1 MLYVAHIS
9 AKRVFLRKLG
19 GNAIIRPMSL
29 PPFNLRNFK
38 EIIMDTK
45 YNPSQFEK
53 QIYKKWE
60 DNGYFKAKVNRNKK
74 PFTIVM
80 PPPNVTGYLHLG
92 HALNNTIQDII
103 IRYKRMRGYE
113 ALWIPGTDH
122 ASISTE
128 SKVVEKIAN
137 EGKTKQD
144 LGRDGFLEEAWDW
157 TEKYGGRIKEQLRTI
172 GVSCDWDHDS
182 FTMDENLTN
191 AVRRVF
197 KKMYDDGLIYR
208 GDRIVNWDPMAE
220 TAISDAEVYHEDQKG
235 SLWYIK
241 YFFEDSDEY
250 ITIATTRPETMFGDL
265 AVAVNPEDER
275 FKDKIGKNLILPLVG
290 RKIPLIEDAYV
301 DMEYGTGLVKIT
313 PSHDPN
319 DFEVGARHDLGQCVV
334 LDSKARIVE
343 GYGKYSGMDR
353 YEARK
358 EILKDLEEEGY
369 LIKTEEIEHAVGYS
383 ERSKVVIEPII
394 SKQWFVKME
403 DLAKLCIEALDD
415 GKVKLIPESLSKTYM
430 NWLNNIRDWTISRQ
444 LWWGHR
450 LPVFYTDDGEVIVSE
465 DDPDE
470 NGMLNGVHVTQDE
483 DTLDTWFSSA
493 LWPFAT
499 LGWPDTNEELDYF
512 FPTDILVTGYDIIF
526 FWVIRMIFSS
536 MYNTGE
542 VPFHHVLFTGLIRD
556 PQGRKMSKSLGNGV
570 DPIEV
575 VDKYGA
581 DALRFT
587 LITGNSPGNDMR
599 YDEKRILAS
608 RNFANKLWN
617 ASRFVLMNIEDSDDL
632 TFDGENLEL
641 EDKWIL
647 KRLNDAIAEV
657 STNLEKY
664 EIGLAAS
671 RIEDFIWNEYCDWYI
686 EFAKIRLY
694 GDDEEKKAN
703 VKKVLLYVLK
713 NMLILLH
720 PFMPFITE
728 EIYSALPNKDDMLIV
743 EEWPEYRE
751 EFDFEVVEAN
761 VNSVIDA
768 ITAIRNQRA
777 TLNVPAKS
785 KQKVQILVEKEE
797 NIKILEDLKDE
808 FVNLASASQ
817 VEVIKNDG
825 DDTSEE
831 DGVIKLVFNEFLVYL
846 SLDELVDYEKERAR
860 LKEEIKKLESEIK
873 RAEGKLSNQGF
884 VSKAP
889 EAVVNKEKEKL
900 VNYKDLLEKTKLSLD
915 EIKDK

>member
-1 MLYVAHIS
+1 
-9 AKRVFLRKLG
+9 
-19 GNAIIRPMSL
+19 
-29 PPFNLRNFK
+29 
-38 EIIMDTK
+38 MDTK
-45 YNPSQFEK
+45 YNPNQFEK
-53 QIYKKWE
+53 EIYEKWE
-60 DNGYFKAKVNRNKK
+60 KGGYFKAKVNPDKK
-74 PFTIVM
+74 PYTIVM

-103 IRYKRMRGYE
+103 IRYKRMAGFE

-128 SKVVEKIAN
+128 SKVVDKIYS
-137 EGKTKQD
+137 EGKTKAD
-144 LGRDGFLEEAWDW
+144 LGREGFLEEAWDW
-157 TEKYGGRIKEQLRTI
+157 TNKYGGRIKEQLRTI

-182 FTMDENLTN
+182 FTMDENLTK
-191 AVRRVF
+191 AVKRVF

-208 GDRIVNWDPMAE
+208 GNRIVNWDPKAE
-220 TAISDAEVYHEDQKG
+220 TAISDAEVYHEDQVG
-235 SLWYIK
+235 HLWYIK

-250 ITIATTRPETMFGDL
+250 VTIATTRPETMLGDL
-265 AVAVNPEDER
+265 AVAVNPEDPR

-290 RKIPLIEDAYV
+290 RKIPLIEDSYV

-334 LDSKARIVE
+334 IDTKARIVD

-358 EILKDLEEEGY
+358 EMIKDLEEAGQLEK
-369 LIKTEEIEHAVGYS
+369 IEEIEHAVGYS
-383 ERSKVVIEPII
+383 ERTKVVIEPLI
-394 SKQWFVKME
+394 SKQWFVKMDE
-403 DLAKLCIEALDD
+403 FAKMCIDAYDKGE
-415 GKVKLIPESLSKTYM
+415 VKLIPDSLSKTYM

-450 LPVFYTDDGEVIVSE
+450 LPVFYTDDGEIIVSE
-465 DDPDE
+465 DEPDE

-499 LGWPDTNEELDYF
+499 LGWPDENEELDYF
-512 FPTDILVTGYDIIF
+512 FPIDILVTGYDIIF

-536 MYNTGE
+536 IYNTGK

-570 DPIEV
+570 DPIDV
-575 VDKYGA
+575 VNEYGA

-617 ASRFVLMNIEDSDDL
+617 ASRFVLMNIEEGDDL
-632 TFDGENLEL
+632 DFKGENLEL

-647 KRLNDAIAEV
+647 KRLNDVIVDV
-657 STNLEKY
+657 SKNLDKY
-664 EIGLAAS
+664 EIGLAAD

-694 GDDEEKKAN
+694 GDDKEAKAN

-713 NMLILLH
+713 NMLVLLH

-728 EIYSALPNKDDMLIV
+728 EIYSSLPNKKDLLIV
-743 EEWPEYRE
+743 EDWPEFNKD
-751 EFDFEVVEAN
+751 FDFVNEESN
-761 VNSVIDA
+761 VNSVIEA
-768 ITAIRNQRA
+768 ITSIRNQRA
-777 TLNVPAKS
+777 TLNVPAKTL
-785 KQKVQILVEKEE
+785 QKLTILVENKE
-797 NIKILEDLKDE
+797 NISLIEEIKDQ
-808 FVNLASASQ
+808 FVNLAKASE
-817 VEVIKNDG
+817 VEVLAKED
-825 DDTSEE
+825 SEIADE
-831 DGVIKLVFNEFLVYL
+831 EGIVRLVFNEFSVLM

-860 LKEEIKKLESEIK
+860 LKDEIKRLEAEIK
-873 RAEGKLSNQGF
+873 RASGKLSNKGF
-884 VSKAP
+884 VEKAP
-889 EAVVNKEKEKL
+889 EKVVNEEREKL
-900 VNYKDLLEKTKLSLD
+900 AGYEDLLEKTKASLE

>member
-1 MLYVAHIS
+1 
-9 AKRVFLRKLG
+9 
-19 GNAIIRPMSL
+19 
-29 PPFNLRNFK
+29 
-38 EIIMDTK
+38 MDTK

-53 QIYKKWE
+53 QIYEKWE
-60 DNGYFKAKVNRNKK
+60 DGGYFKAKVNPDKK

-103 IRYKRMRGYE
+103 IRYKRMAGYE

-128 SKVVEKIAN
+128 SKVVDKISK
-137 EGKTKQD
+137 EGKTKAD

-157 TEKYGGRIKEQLRTI
+157 THKYGGTIKQQLRTI

-182 FTMDENLTN
+182 FTMDENLTK
-191 AVRRVF
+191 AVKRVF

-208 GDRIVNWDPMAE
+208 GNRIVNWDPKAE
-220 TAISDAEVYHEDQKG
+220 TAISDAEVYHEDQTG
-235 SLWYIK
+235 HLWYIK

-250 ITIATTRPETMFGDL
+250 VTIATTRPETMLGDL
-265 AVAVNPEDER
+265 AVAVNPEDPR

-290 RKIPLIEDAYV
+290 RKIPLIEDSYV

-319 DFEVGARHDLGQCVV
+319 DFEVGQRHDLGQCVV
-334 LDSKARIVE
+334 LDTTAHIVD

-358 EILKDLEEEGY
+358 EIVKDLDDLNQLE
-369 LIKTEEIEHAVGYS
+369 KVEEIEHAVGYS
-383 ERSKVVIEPII
+383 ERTNVVIEPLI
-394 SKQWFVKME
+394 SKQWFVKMDE
-403 DLAKLCIEALDD
+403 FAQMCIDAYDNGE
-415 GKVKLIPESLSKTYM
+415 VTLIPDSLSKTYM

-450 LPVFYTDDGEVIVSE
+450 LPVFYTDDGEIIVSE
-465 DDPDE
+465 DEPDE
-470 NGMLNGVHVTQDE
+470 NGMLNGVHVTQEE

-499 LGWPDTNEELDYF
+499 LGWPDENEEFDYF

-536 MYNTGE
+536 MYNTGK

-570 DPIEV
+570 DPIDV
-575 VDKYGA
+575 VNEYGA

-617 ASRFVLMNIEDSDDL
+617 ASRFVLMNIEEGDDL
-632 TFDGENLEL
+632 NFSGENLEL

-647 KRLNDAIAEV
+647 KRLNDVIVDV
-657 STNLEKY
+657 SKNLDKY
-664 EIGLAAS
+664 EIGLAAD

-694 GDDEEKKAN
+694 GEDEDAKAN
-703 VKKVLLYVLK
+703 VKKVLLYVLRK
-713 NMLILLH
+713 MLALLH

-728 EIYSALPNKDDMLIV
+728 EIFAALPDTKDLLIV
-743 EEWPEYRE
+743 EEWPEFVE
-751 EFDFEVVEAN
+751 EFNFVNEEAN
-761 VNSVIDA
+761 VNSVIEA

-777 TLNVPAKS
+777 TLNVPSKT
-785 KQKVQILVEKEE
+785 KQKLTILVENKDNISLIEE
-797 NIKILEDLKDE
+797 IKDQ
-808 FVNLASASQ
+808 FQNLASASE
-817 VEVIKNDG
+817 VEVLYKEDVEST
-825 DDTSEE
+825 DDE
-831 DGVIKLVFNEFLVYL
+831 GLVRLVFNEFSVLM
-846 SLDELVDYEKERAR
+846 SLDELVDYEKERQR
-860 LKEEIKKLESEIK
+860 LKDEIKRLEGEIK
-873 RAEGKLSNQGF
+873 RASGKLSNKGF
-884 VSKAP
+884 VEKAP
-889 EAVVNKEKEKL
+889 EAVVNQEREKL
-900 VNYKDLLEKTKLSLD
+900 SDYEDLLEKTKASLE

>member
-1 MLYVAHIS
+1 
-9 AKRVFLRKLG
+9 
-19 GNAIIRPMSL
+19 
-29 PPFNLRNFK
+29 
-38 EIIMDTK
+38 MDTK
-45 YNPSQFEK
+45 YNPNQFEK
-53 QIYKKWE
+53 EIYEKWE
-60 DNGYFKAKVNRNKK
+60 KGGYFKAKVNPDKK
-74 PFTIVM
+74 PYTIVM

-103 IRYKRMRGYE
+103 IRYKRMAGFE

-128 SKVVEKIAN
+128 SKVVDKISS
-137 EGKTKQD
+137 EGKTKAD

-157 TEKYGGRIKEQLRTI
+157 THKYGGRIKEQLRTI

-182 FTMDENLTN
+182 FTMDENLTK
-191 AVRRVF
+191 AVKRVF

-208 GDRIVNWDPMAE
+208 GNRIVNWDPKAE
-220 TAISDAEVYHEDQKG
+220 TAISDAEVYHEDQVG
-235 SLWYIK
+235 HLWYIK

-250 ITIATTRPETMFGDL
+250 VTIATTRPETMLGDL
-265 AVAVNPEDER
+265 AVAVNPEDPR

-290 RKIPLIEDAYV
+290 RKIPLIEDSYV

-334 LDSKARIVE
+334 IDTKAHIVE

-358 EILKDLEEEGY
+358 EMIKDLEEAGQLEK
-369 LIKTEEIEHAVGYS
+369 IEEIEHAVGYS
-383 ERSKVVIEPII
+383 ERTKVVIEPLI
-394 SKQWFVKME
+394 SKQWFVKMDE
-403 DLAKLCIEALDD
+403 FAQMCIDAYEN
-415 GKVKLIPESLSKTYM
+415 GEVKLIPDSLSKTYM

-450 LPVFYTDDGEVIVSE
+450 LPVFYTDDGEIIVSE
-465 DDPDE
+465 DEPDE
-470 NGMLNGVHVTQDE
+470 NGMLEGEHVTQDE

-499 LGWPDTNEELDYF
+499 LGWPDENEELDYF

-536 MYNTGE
+536 IYNTGK

-570 DPIEV
+570 DPIDV
-575 VDKYGA
+575 VNEYGA

-617 ASRFVLMNIEDSDDL
+617 ASRFVLMNIEEGDDL
-632 TFDGENLEL
+632 EFKGENLEL

-647 KRLNDAIAEV
+647 KRLNDVIVDV
-657 STNLEKY
+657 SKNLDKY
-664 EIGLAAS
+664 EIGLAAD

-686 EFAKIRLY
+686 EFAKVRLY
-694 GDDEEKKAN
+694 GDDDAAKAN

-713 NMLILLH
+713 NMLVLLH

-728 EIYSALPNKDDMLIV
+728 EIYSSLPNKKDLLIV
-743 EEWPEYRE
+743 EDWPEFRK
-751 EFDFEVVEAN
+751 EFDFVNEESN
-761 VNSVIDA
+761 VNSVIEA

-777 TLNVPAKS
+777 TLNVPAKTC
-785 KQKVQILVEKEE
+785 QKLTILVENKE
-797 NIKILEDLKDE
+797 NISLIEEIKDQ
-808 FVNLASASQ
+808 FVNLAKASE
-817 VEVIKNDG
+817 VEVLAKED
-825 DDTSEE
+825 SEITDE
-831 DGVIKLVFNEFLVYL
+831 EGIVRLVFNEFSVLM
-846 SLDELVDYEKERAR
+846 SLDELVDYEKERTR
-860 LKEEIKKLESEIK
+860 LKDEIKRLEAEIK
-873 RAEGKLSNQGF
+873 RASGKLSNKGF
-884 VSKAP
+884 VEKAP
-889 EAVVNKEKEKL
+889 EKVVNEEREKL
-900 VNYKDLLEKTKLSLD
+900 AGYEDLLEKTKSSLE

>member
-1 MLYVAHIS
+1 
-9 AKRVFLRKLG
+9 
-19 GNAIIRPMSL
+19 
-29 PPFNLRNFK
+29 
-38 EIIMDTK
+38 MDTK
-45 YNPSQFEK
+45 YNPNQFEK
-53 QIYKKWE
+53 EIYEKWE
-60 DNGYFKAKVNRNKK
+60 KGGYFKAKVNPDKK
-74 PFTIVM
+74 PYTIVM

-103 IRYKRMRGYE
+103 IRYKRMAGFE

-128 SKVVEKIAN
+128 SKVVDKISS
-137 EGKTKQD
+137 EGKTKAD
-144 LGRDGFLEEAWDW
+144 LGREGFLKEAWDW
-157 TEKYGGRIKEQLRTI
+157 TDKYGGRIKEQLRTI

-182 FTMDENLTN
+182 FTMDENLTK
-191 AVRRVF
+191 AVKRVF

-208 GDRIVNWDPMAE
+208 GNRIVNWDPKAE
-220 TAISDAEVYHEDQKG
+220 TAISDAEVYHEDQIG
-235 SLWYIK
+235 HLWYIK

-250 ITIATTRPETMFGDL
+250 VTIATTRPETMLGDL
-265 AVAVNPEDER
+265 AVAVNPEDPR

-290 RKIPLIEDAYV
+290 RKIPLIEDSYV

-334 LDSKARIVE
+334 IDTKAHIVD

-358 EILKDLEEEGY
+358 EMIKDLEEAGQLEK
-369 LIKTEEIEHAVGYS
+369 IEEIEHAVGYS
-383 ERSKVVIEPII
+383 ERTKVVIEPLI
-394 SKQWFVKME
+394 SKQWFVKMDE
-403 DLAKLCIEALDD
+403 FAKMCIDAYDKGE
-415 GKVKLIPESLSKTYM
+415 VKLIPDSLSKTYM

-450 LPVFYTDDGEVIVSE
+450 LPVFYTDDGEIIVSE

-499 LGWPDTNEELDYF
+499 LGWPDENEELDYF

-536 MYNTGE
+536 IYNTGK

-570 DPIEV
+570 DPIDV
-575 VDKYGA
+575 VNEYGA

-617 ASRFVLMNIEDSDDL
+617 ASRFVLMNIEEGDDL
-632 TFDGENLEL
+632 EFKGENLEL

-647 KRLNDAIAEV
+647 KRLNDVIIDV
-657 STNLEKY
+657 SKNLDKY
-664 EIGLAAS
+664 EIGLAAD

-686 EFAKIRLY
+686 EFAKIRLC
-694 GDDEEKKAN
+694 GDDEAAKAN

-713 NMLILLH
+713 NMLVLLH

-728 EIYSALPNKDDMLIV
+728 EIYSSLPNKKDLLIV
-743 EEWPEYRE
+743 EDWPEFRK
-751 EFDFEVVEAN
+751 EFDFVNEESN
-761 VNSVIDA
+761 VNSVIEA

-777 TLNVPAKS
+777 TLNVPAKTS
-785 KQKVQILVEKEE
+785 QKLTILVENKE
-797 NIKILEDLKDE
+797 NISLIEEIKDQ
-808 FVNLASASQ
+808 FVNLAKASE
-817 VEVIKNDG
+817 VEVLAKED
-825 DDTSEE
+825 SEITE
-831 DGVIKLVFNEFLVYL
+831 EEGIVRLVFNEFSVLM

-860 LKEEIKKLESEIK
+860 LKDEIKRLESEIK
-873 RAEGKLSNQGF
+873 RASGKLSNKGF
-884 VSKAP
+884 VEKAP
-889 EAVVNKEKEKL
+889 EKVVNEEREKL
-900 VNYKDLLEKTKLSLD
+900 AGYEDLLEKTKASLE

>member
-1 MLYVAHIS
+1 
-9 AKRVFLRKLG
+9 
-19 GNAIIRPMSL
+19 
-29 PPFNLRNFK
+29 
-38 EIIMDTK
+38 MDTK
-45 YNPSQFEK
+45 YNPNQFEK
-53 QIYKKWE
+53 EIYEKWE
-60 DNGYFKAKVNRNKK
+60 KGGYFKANVNADKK
-74 PFTIVM
+74 PYTIVM

-103 IRYKRMRGYE
+103 IRYKRMAGFE

-128 SKVVEKIAN
+128 SKVVDKISS
-137 EGKTKQD
+137 EGKTKAD
-144 LGRDGFLEEAWDW
+144 LGREGFLEEAWDW
-157 TEKYGGRIKEQLRTI
+157 THKYGGRIKEQLRTI

-182 FTMDENLTN
+182 FTMDRNLTK
-191 AVRRVF
+191 AVKRVF

-208 GDRIVNWDPMAE
+208 GNRIVNWDPKAE
-220 TAISDAEVYHEDQKG
+220 TAISDAEVYHEDQVG
-235 SLWYIK
+235 HLWYIK

-250 ITIATTRPETMFGDL
+250 VTIATTRPETMLGDL
-265 AVAVNPEDER
+265 AVAVNPEDSR

-290 RKIPLIEDAYV
+290 RKIPLIEDSYV

-334 LDSKARIVE
+334 IDTKAHIVD

-358 EILKDLEEEGY
+358 EIIKDLEEAGQLEK
-369 LIKTEEIEHAVGYS
+369 IEEIEHAVGYS
-383 ERSKVVIEPII
+383 ERTKVVIEPLI
-394 SKQWFVKME
+394 SKQWFVKMDE
-403 DLAKLCIEALDD
+403 FAKMCIDAYDNGE
-415 GKVKLIPESLSKTYM
+415 VKLIPDSLSKTYM

-450 LPVFYTDDGEVIVSE
+450 LPVFYTDDGEIIVSE
-465 DDPDE
+465 DEPDE
-470 NGMLNGVHVTQDE
+470 NGELNGVHVTQDE

-499 LGWPDTNEELDYF
+499 LGWPDENEELDYF

-536 MYNTGE
+536 MYNTGK

-570 DPIEV
+570 DPIDV
-575 VDKYGA
+575 VNEYGA

-617 ASRFVLMNIEDSDDL
+617 ASRFVLMNIEEGDDL
-632 TFDGENLEL
+632 EFKGENLEL

-647 KRLNDAIAEV
+647 KRLNDVIVDV
-657 STNLEKY
+657 SKNLDKY
-664 EIGLAAS
+664 EIGLAAD

-694 GDDEEKKAN
+694 GEDDAAKAN

-713 NMLILLH
+713 NMLVLLH

-728 EIYSALPNKDDMLIV
+728 EIYSSLPNKKDLLIV
-743 EEWPEYRE
+743 EDWPEFNKD
-751 EFDFEVVEAN
+751 FDFVNEESN
-761 VNSVIDA
+761 VNSVIEA
-768 ITAIRNQRA
+768 ITSIRNQRA
-777 TLNVPAKS
+777 TLNVPAKTL
-785 KQKVQILVEKEE
+785 QKLTILVENKE
-797 NIKILEDLKDE
+797 NISLIEEIKDQ
-808 FVNLASASQ
+808 FVNLAKASE
-817 VEVIKNDG
+817 VEVLAKED
-825 DDTSEE
+825 SEIADE
-831 DGVIKLVFNEFLVYL
+831 EGIVRLVFNEFSVLM
-846 SLDELVDYEKERAR
+846 SLDELVDYEKERTR
-860 LKEEIKKLESEIK
+860 LKDEIKRLEGEIK
-873 RAEGKLSNQGF
+873 RASGKLSNKGF
-884 VSKAP
+884 VEKAP
-889 EAVVNKEKEKL
+889 EKVVNEEREKL
-900 VNYKDLLEKTKLSLD
+900 AGYEDLLEKTKASLE

>member
-1 MLYVAHIS
+1 
-9 AKRVFLRKLG
+9 
-19 GNAIIRPMSL
+19 
-29 PPFNLRNFK
+29 
-38 EIIMDTK
+38 MDTK

-53 QIYKKWE
+53 QIYEKWE
-60 DNGYFKAKVNRNKK
+60 DGGYFKAKVNPDKK

-103 IRYKRMRGYE
+103 IRYKRMAGYE

-128 SKVVEKIAN
+128 SKVVDKIAK
-137 EGKTKQD
+137 EGKTKVD

-157 TEKYGGRIKEQLRTI
+157 THKYGGTIKKQLRTI

-182 FTMDENLTN
+182 FTMDENLTK
-191 AVRRVF
+191 AVKRVF

-208 GDRIVNWDPMAE
+208 GNRIVNWDPKAE

-235 SLWYIK
+235 HLWYIK

-250 ITIATTRPETMFGDL
+250 VTIATTRPETMLGDL
-265 AVAVNPEDER
+265 AVAVNPEDPR

-290 RKIPLIEDAYV
+290 RKIPLIEDSYV

-319 DFEVGARHDLGQCVV
+319 DFEVGQRHDLGQCIV
-334 LDSKARIVE
+334 LDTTAHIVD

-353 YEARK
+353 YDARK
-358 EILKDLEEEGY
+358 EIIKDLEDLNQLEK
-369 LIKTEEIEHAVGYS
+369 IEEIDHAVGYS
-383 ERSKVVIEPII
+383 ERTNVVIEPLI
-394 SKQWFVKME
+394 SKQWFVKMDE
-403 DLAKLCIEALDD
+403 FAQMCIDAYNNGE
-415 GKVKLIPESLSKTYM
+415 VTLIPDSLSKTYM

-450 LPVFYTDDGEVIVSE
+450 LPVFYTDDGEIIVSE
-465 DDPDE
+465 DEPDE
-470 NGMLNGVHVTQDE
+470 NGMLNGVHVTQEE

-499 LGWPDTNEELDYF
+499 LGWPDENEEFDYF

-536 MYNTGE
+536 MYNTGK

-570 DPIEV
+570 DPIDV
-575 VDKYGA
+575 VNEYGA

-617 ASRFVLMNIEDSDDL
+617 ASRFVLMNIEEGDDL
-632 TFDGENLEL
+632 NFTGENLEL

-647 KRLNDAIAEV
+647 KRLNDVVVEV
-657 STNLEKY
+657 SKNLDKY
-664 EIGLAAS
+664 EIGLAAD

-694 GDDEEKKAN
+694 GEDEEAKAN
-703 VKKVLLYVLK
+703 VKKVLLYVLRK
-713 NMLILLH
+713 MLALLH

-728 EIYSALPNKDDMLIV
+728 EIFAALPDTKDLLIV
-743 EEWPEYRE
+743 EEWPEFVE
-751 EFDFEVVEAN
+751 EFNFVNEEAN
-761 VNSVIDA
+761 VNSVIEA

-777 TLNVPAKS
+777 TLNVPSKT
-785 KQKVQILVEKEE
+785 KQKLTILVENKDNISLIEE
-797 NIKILEDLKDE
+797 IKDQ
-808 FVNLASASQ
+808 FQNLASASE
-817 VEVIKNDG
+817 VEVLYKEDVEST
-825 DDTSEE
+825 DDE
-831 DGVIKLVFNEFLVYL
+831 GLVRLVFNEFSVLM
-846 SLDELVDYEKERAR
+846 SLDELVDYEKERQR
-860 LKEEIKKLESEIK
+860 LKDEIKRLEREIK
-873 RAEGKLSNQGF
+873 RASGKLSNKGF
-884 VSKAP
+884 VEKAP
-889 EAVVNKEKEKL
+889 EAVVNQEREKL
-900 VNYKDLLEKTKLSLD
+900 NGYEDLLEKTKASLE

>member
-1 MLYVAHIS
+1 
-9 AKRVFLRKLG
+9 
-19 GNAIIRPMSL
+19 
-29 PPFNLRNFK
+29 
-38 EIIMDTK
+38 MDTK
-45 YNPSQFEK
+45 YNPNQFEK
-53 QIYKKWE
+53 EIYEKWE
-60 DNGYFKAKVNRNKK
+60 KGGYFKAKVNPDKK
-74 PFTIVM
+74 PYTIVM

-103 IRYKRMRGYE
+103 IRYKRMVGFE

-128 SKVVEKIAN
+128 SKVVDKISS
-137 EGKTKQD
+137 EGKTKAD
-144 LGRDGFLEEAWDW
+144 LGREGFLKEAWDW
-157 TEKYGGRIKEQLRTI
+157 TDKYGGRIKEQLRTI

-182 FTMDENLTN
+182 FTMDENLTK
-191 AVRRVF
+191 AVKRVF

-208 GDRIVNWDPMAE
+208 GNRIVNWDPKAE
-220 TAISDAEVYHEDQKG
+220 TAISDAEVYHEDQVG
-235 SLWYIK
+235 HLWYIK

-250 ITIATTRPETMFGDL
+250 VTIATTRPETMLGDL
-265 AVAVNPEDER
+265 AVAVNPEDPR

-290 RKIPLIEDAYV
+290 RKIPLIEDSYV

-334 LDSKARIVE
+334 IDTTAHIVD

-358 EILKDLEEEGY
+358 EIIKDLEEAGQLEK
-369 LIKTEEIEHAVGYS
+369 IEEIEHAVGYS
-383 ERSKVVIEPII
+383 ERTKVVIEPLI
-394 SKQWFVKME
+394 SKQWFVKMDE
-403 DLAKLCIEALDD
+403 FAKMCIDAYDKGE
-415 GKVKLIPESLSKTYM
+415 VKLIPDSLSKTYM

-450 LPVFYTDDGEVIVSE
+450 LPVFYTDNGEIIVSE
-465 DDPDE
+465 DEPDE

-499 LGWPDTNEELDYF
+499 LGWPDENEELDYF

-536 MYNTGE
+536 IYNTGK

-570 DPIEV
+570 DPIDV
-575 VDKYGA
+575 VNEYGA

-617 ASRFVLMNIEDSDDL
+617 ASRFVLMNIEEGDDL
-632 TFDGENLEL
+632 EFKGENLEL

-647 KRLNDAIAEV
+647 KRLNDVIVDV
-657 STNLEKY
+657 SKNLDKY
-664 EIGLAAS
+664 EIGLAAD

-694 GDDEEKKAN
+694 GEDDAAKAN

-713 NMLILLH
+713 NMLVLLH

-728 EIYSALPNKDDMLIV
+728 EIYSSLPNKKDLLIV
-743 EEWPEYRE
+743 EDWPEFNKD
-751 EFDFEVVEAN
+751 FDFVNEESN
-761 VNSVIDA
+761 VNSVIEA
-768 ITAIRNQRA
+768 ITSIRNQRA
-777 TLNVPAKS
+777 TLNVPAKTC
-785 KQKVQILVEKEE
+785 QKLTILVENKE
-797 NIKILEDLKDE
+797 NISLIEEIKDQ
-808 FVNLASASQ
+808 FVNLAKASE
-817 VEVIKNDG
+817 VEVLAKED
-825 DDTSEE
+825 SEIADE
-831 DGVIKLVFNEFLVYL
+831 EGIVRLVFNEFSVLM

-860 LKEEIKKLESEIK
+860 LKDEIKRLEAEIK
-873 RAEGKLSNQGF
+873 RASGKLSNKGF
-884 VSKAP
+884 VEKAP
-889 EAVVNKEKEKL
+889 EKVVNEEREKL
-900 VNYKDLLEKTKLSLD
+900 AGYEDLLEKTKASLE

>member
-1 MLYVAHIS
+1 
-9 AKRVFLRKLG
+9 
-19 GNAIIRPMSL
+19 
-29 PPFNLRNFK
+29 
-38 EIIMDTK
+38 MDTK
-45 YNPSQFEK
+45 YNPNQFEK
-53 QIYKKWE
+53 EIYEKWE
-60 DNGYFKAKVNRNKK
+60 KGGYFKAKVNPDKK
-74 PFTIVM
+74 PYTVVM

-103 IRYKRMRGYE
+103 IRYKRMAGFE

-128 SKVVEKIAN
+128 SKVVDKIYS
-137 EGKTKQD
+137 EGKTKAD
-144 LGRDGFLEEAWDW
+144 LGREGFLEEAWDW
-157 TEKYGGRIKEQLRTI
+157 TNKYGGRIKEQLRTI

-182 FTMDENLTN
+182 FTMDENLTK
-191 AVRRVF
+191 AVKRVF

-208 GDRIVNWDPMAE
+208 GNRIVNWDPKAE
-220 TAISDAEVYHEDQKG
+220 TAISDAEVYHEDQVG
-235 SLWYIK
+235 HLWYIK

-250 ITIATTRPETMFGDL
+250 VTIATTRPETMLGDL
-265 AVAVNPEDER
+265 AVAVNPEDPR

-290 RKIPLIEDAYV
+290 RKIPLIEDSYV

-334 LDSKARIVE
+334 IDTKAHIVD

-358 EILKDLEEEGY
+358 EMIKDLEEAGQLEK
-369 LIKTEEIEHAVGYS
+369 IEEIEHAVGYS
-383 ERSKVVIEPII
+383 ERTKVVIEPLI
-394 SKQWFVKME
+394 SKQWFVKMDE
-403 DLAKLCIEALDD
+403 FAKMCIDAYDKGE
-415 GKVKLIPESLSKTYM
+415 VKLIPDSLSKTYM

-450 LPVFYTDDGEVIVSE
+450 LPVFYTDDGEIIVSE
-465 DDPDE
+465 DEPDE

-499 LGWPDTNEELDYF
+499 LGWPDENEELDYF

-536 MYNTGE
+536 IYNTGK

-570 DPIEV
+570 DPIDV
-575 VDKYGA
+575 VNEYGA

-617 ASRFVLMNIEDSDDL
+617 ASRFVLMNIEEGDDL
-632 TFDGENLEL
+632 EFKGENLEL

-647 KRLNDAIAEV
+647 KRLNDVIVDV
-657 STNLEKY
+657 SKNLDKY
-664 EIGLAAS
+664 EIGLAAD

-694 GDDEEKKAN
+694 GDDDEAKAN

-713 NMLILLH
+713 NMLVLLH

-728 EIYSALPNKDDMLIV
+728 EIYSSLPNKKDLLIV
-743 EEWPEYRE
+743 EDWPEFNKD
-751 EFDFEVVEAN
+751 FDFVNEESN
-761 VNSVIDA
+761 VNSVIEA
-768 ITAIRNQRA
+768 ITSIRNQRA
-777 TLNVPAKS
+777 TLNVPAKTS
-785 KQKVQILVEKEE
+785 QKLTILVENKE
-797 NIKILEDLKDE
+797 NIFLIEEIKDQ
-808 FVNLASASQ
+808 FVNLAKASE
-817 VEVIKNDG
+817 VEVLAKED
-825 DDTSEE
+825 SEIADE
-831 DGVIKLVFNEFLVYL
+831 EGIVRLVFNEFSVLM
-846 SLDELVDYEKERAR
+846 SLDELVDYEKERTR
-860 LKEEIKKLESEIK
+860 LKDEIKRLEAEIK
-873 RAEGKLSNQGF
+873 RASGKLSNKGF
-884 VSKAP
+884 VEKAP
-889 EAVVNKEKEKL
+889 EKVVNEEREKL
-900 VNYKDLLEKTKLSLD
+900 AGYEDLLEKTKASLE

>member
-1 MLYVAHIS
+1 
-9 AKRVFLRKLG
+9 
-19 GNAIIRPMSL
+19 
-29 PPFNLRNFK
+29 
-38 EIIMDTK
+38 MDTK
-45 YNPSQFEK
+45 YNPNQFEK
-53 QIYKKWE
+53 EIYEKWE
-60 DNGYFKAKVNRNKK
+60 KGGYFKAKVNPGKK
-74 PFTIVM
+74 PYTIVM

-103 IRYKRMRGYE
+103 IRYKRMAGFE

-128 SKVVEKIAN
+128 SKVVDKIYS
-137 EGKTKQD
+137 EGKTKAD
-144 LGRDGFLEEAWDW
+144 LGREGFLEEAWDW
-157 TEKYGGRIKEQLRTI
+157 TNKYGGRIKEQLRTI

-182 FTMDENLTN
+182 FTMDENLTK
-191 AVRRVF
+191 AVKRVF

-208 GDRIVNWDPMAE
+208 GNRIVNWDPKAE
-220 TAISDAEVYHEDQKG
+220 TAISDAEVYHEDQVG
-235 SLWYIK
+235 HLWYIK

-250 ITIATTRPETMFGDL
+250 VTIATTRPETMLGDL
-265 AVAVNPEDER
+265 AVAVNPEDPR

-290 RKIPLIEDAYV
+290 RKIPLIEDSYV

-334 LDSKARIVE
+334 IDTKARIVD

-358 EILKDLEEEGY
+358 EMIKDLEEAGQLEK
-369 LIKTEEIEHAVGYS
+369 IEEIEHAVGYS
-383 ERSKVVIEPII
+383 ERTKVVIEPLI
-394 SKQWFVKME
+394 SKQWFVKMDE
-403 DLAKLCIEALDD
+403 FAKMCIDAYDKGE
-415 GKVKLIPESLSKTYM
+415 VKLIPDSLSKTYM

-450 LPVFYTDDGEVIVSE
+450 LPVFYTDDGEIIVSE
-465 DDPDE
+465 DEPDE

-499 LGWPDTNEELDYF
+499 LGWPDENEELDYF

-536 MYNTGE
+536 IYNTGK

-570 DPIEV
+570 DPIDV
-575 VDKYGA
+575 VNEYGA

-617 ASRFVLMNIEDSDDL
+617 ASRFVLMNIEEGDDL
-632 TFDGENLEL
+632 DFKGENLEL

-647 KRLNDAIAEV
+647 KRLNDVIVDV
-657 STNLEKY
+657 SKNLDKY
-664 EIGLAAS
+664 EIGLAAD

-694 GDDEEKKAN
+694 GDDKEAKAN

-713 NMLILLH
+713 NMLVLLH

-728 EIYSALPNKDDMLIV
+728 EIYSSLPNKKDLLIV
-743 EEWPEYRE
+743 EDWPEFNKD
-751 EFDFEVVEAN
+751 FDFVNEESN
-761 VNSVIDA
+761 VNSVIEA

-777 TLNVPAKS
+777 TLNVPAKTL
-785 KQKVQILVEKEE
+785 QKLTILVENKE
-797 NIKILEDLKDE
+797 NISLIEEIKDQ
-808 FVNLASASQ
+808 FVNLAKASE
-817 VEVIKNDG
+817 VEVLAKED
-825 DDTSEE
+825 SEIADE
-831 DGVIKLVFNEFLVYL
+831 EGIVRLVFNEFSVLM

-860 LKEEIKKLESEIK
+860 LKDEIKRLEAEIK
-873 RAEGKLSNQGF
+873 RASGKLSNKGF
-884 VSKAP
+884 VEKAP
-889 EAVVNKEKEKL
+889 EKVVNEEREKL
-900 VNYKDLLEKTKLSLD
+900 AGYEDLLEKTKASLE

>member
-1 MLYVAHIS
+1 MSFVVATFLL
-9 AKRVFLRKLG
+9 AKGV
-19 GNAIIRPMSL
+19 S
-29 PPFNLRNFK
+29 
-38 EIIMDTK
+38 MDTK

-53 QIYKKWE
+53 EIYEKWE
-60 DNGYFKAKVNRNKK
+60 QGGYFKVKVNKDKK

-103 IRYKRMRGYE
+103 IRYKRMAGFE

-128 SKVVEKIAN
+128 SKVVDKIAK
-137 EGKTKQD
+137 EGKTKAD

-157 TEKYGGRIKEQLRTI
+157 THKYGGRIKEQLRTI

-182 FTMDENLTN
+182 FTMDENLTK
-191 AVRRVF
+191 AVKRVF
-197 KKMYDDGLIYR
+197 KKMYDDGLIYK
-208 GDRIVNWDPMAE
+208 GNRIVNWDPKAE

-235 SLWYIK
+235 HLWYIN

-250 ITIATTRPETMFGDL
+250 VTIATTRPETMLGDL
-265 AVAVNPEDER
+265 AVAVNPEDPR

-290 RKIPLIEDAYV
+290 RKIPLIEDSYV

-319 DFEVGARHDLGQCVV
+319 DFEVGARHNLGQCIV
-334 LDSKARIVE
+334 LDTKAHIVD
-343 GYGKYSGMDR
+343 GYGKYSGMER

-358 EILKDLEEEGY
+358 EIIKDLQELGQLEK
-369 LIKTEEIEHAVGYS
+369 IEEIEHAVGYS
-383 ERSKVVIEPII
+383 ERTNVVIEPLI
-394 SKQWFVKME
+394 SKQWFVKM
-403 DLAKLCIEALDD
+403 DGLAQMCIDAYEKDE
-415 GKVKLIPESLSKTYM
+415 VKLIPDSLSKTYM

-450 LPVFYTDDGEVIVSE
+450 LPVFYTDDGEIIVSE
-465 DDPDE
+465 EEPDA
-470 NGMLNGVHVTQDE
+470 NGMLNGVHVSQEE

-499 LGWPDTNEELDYF
+499 LGWPDENEEYNYF

-536 MYNTGE
+536 IYNTGK
-542 VPFHHVLFTGLIRD
+542 VPFSHVLFTGLIRD
-556 PQGRKMSKSLGNGV
+556 SQGRKMSKSLGNGV
-570 DPIEV
+570 DPIDV
-575 VDKYGA
+575 VNEYGA

-617 ASRFVLMNIEDSDDL
+617 ASRFVLMNIDKGDDL
-632 TFDGENLEL
+632 EFTGANLEL

-647 KRLNDAIAEV
+647 KRLNDVIVEV
-657 STNLEKY
+657 SKNLDKY
-664 EIGLAAS
+664 EIGLAAD

-694 GDDEEKKAN
+694 GDDTEAKAN
-703 VKKVLLYVLK
+703 VKKVLLYVLRK
-713 NMLILLH
+713 MLALLH

-728 EIYSALPNKDDMLIV
+728 EIFTSLPNAEDLLIV
-743 EEWPEYRE
+743 EQWPNFKEEY
-751 EFDFEVVEAN
+751 DFVNEEAN

-777 TLNVPAKS
+777 TLNVPAKT
-785 KQKVQILVEKEE
+785 KQKLTILVEDVE
-797 NIKILEDLKDE
+797 NISLIEEIKDQ
-808 FVNLASASQ
+808 FQNLASASD
-817 VEVIKNDG
+817 VEVRGKEEVQVG
-825 DDTSEE
+825 DEE
-831 DGVIKLVFNEFLVYL
+831 GLVRLVFNEFSVLM
-846 SLDELVDYEKERAR
+846 SLDELVDYEKERKR
-860 LKEEIKKLESEIK
+860 LEDEIKRLDSEIK
-873 RAEGKLSNQGF
+873 RASGKLSNKGF
-884 VSKAP
+884 VEKAP
-889 EAVVNKEKEKL
+889 EAVVNEERQKL
-900 VNYKDLLEKTKLSLD
+900 AGYKDLLEKTKASLE

>member
-1 MLYVAHIS
+1 
-9 AKRVFLRKLG
+9 
-19 GNAIIRPMSL
+19 
-29 PPFNLRNFK
+29 
-38 EIIMDTK
+38 MDTK

-53 QIYKKWE
+53 QIYEKWE
-60 DNGYFKAKVNRNKK
+60 DGGYFKARVNPDKK

-103 IRYKRMRGYE
+103 IRYKRMAGYE

-128 SKVVEKIAN
+128 SKVVDKISK
-137 EGKTKQD
+137 EGKTKAD

-157 TEKYGGRIKEQLRTI
+157 THKYGGTIKQQLRTI

-182 FTMDENLTN
+182 FTMDENLTK
-191 AVRRVF
+191 AVKRVF

-208 GDRIVNWDPMAE
+208 GNRIVNWDPKAE
-220 TAISDAEVYHEDQKG
+220 TAISDAEVYHEDQTG
-235 SLWYIK
+235 HLWYIK

-250 ITIATTRPETMFGDL
+250 VTIATTRPETMLGDL
-265 AVAVNPEDER
+265 AVAVNPEDPR

-290 RKIPLIEDAYV
+290 RKIPLIEDSYV

-319 DFEVGARHDLGQCVV
+319 DFEVGQRHDLGQCVV
-334 LDSKARIVE
+334 LDTTAHIVD

-358 EILKDLEEEGY
+358 EIVKDLEDLNQLEK
-369 LIKTEEIEHAVGYS
+369 IEEIEHAVGYS
-383 ERSKVVIEPII
+383 ERTNVVIEPLI
-394 SKQWFVKME
+394 SKQWFVKMDE
-403 DLAKLCIEALDD
+403 FAQMCIDAYDNGE
-415 GKVKLIPESLSKTYM
+415 VTLIPDSLSKTYM

-450 LPVFYTDDGEVIVSE
+450 LPVFYTDDGEIIVSE
-465 DDPDE
+465 DEPDE
-470 NGMLNGVHVTQDE
+470 NGMLNGVHVTQEE

-499 LGWPDTNEELDYF
+499 LGWPDENEEFDYF

-536 MYNTGE
+536 MYNTGK

-570 DPIEV
+570 DPIDV
-575 VDKYGA
+575 VNEYGA

-617 ASRFVLMNIEDSDDL
+617 ASRFVLMNIEEGDDL
-632 TFDGENLEL
+632 NFSGENLEL

-647 KRLNDAIAEV
+647 KRLNDVIVDV
-657 STNLEKY
+657 SKNLDKY
-664 EIGLAAS
+664 EIGLAAD

-694 GDDEEKKAN
+694 GEDEDAKAN
-703 VKKVLLYVLK
+703 VKKVLLYVLRK
-713 NMLILLH
+713 MLALLH

-728 EIYSALPNKDDMLIV
+728 EIFAALPDTKDLLIV
-743 EEWPEYRE
+743 EEWPEFVE
-751 EFDFEVVEAN
+751 EFNFVNEEAN
-761 VNSVIDA
+761 VNSVIEA

-777 TLNVPAKS
+777 TLNVPSKT
-785 KQKVQILVEKEE
+785 KQKLTILVEDKDNISLIEE
-797 NIKILEDLKDE
+797 IKDQ
-808 FVNLASASQ
+808 FQNLASASE
-817 VEVIKNDG
+817 VEVLYKEDVEST
-825 DDTSEE
+825 DDE
-831 DGVIKLVFNEFLVYL
+831 GLVRLVFNEFSVIM
-846 SLDELVDYEKERAR
+846 SLDELVDYEKERQR
-860 LKEEIKKLESEIK
+860 LKDEIKRLEGEIK
-873 RAEGKLSNQGF
+873 RASGKLSNKGF
-884 VSKAP
+884 VEKAP
-889 EAVVNKEKEKL
+889 EAVVNQEREKL
-900 VNYKDLLEKTKLSLD
+900 NDYEDLLEKTKASLE

>member
-1 MLYVAHIS
+1 
-9 AKRVFLRKLG
+9 
-19 GNAIIRPMSL
+19 
-29 PPFNLRNFK
+29 
-38 EIIMDTK
+38 MDTK

-53 QIYKKWE
+53 QIYEKWE
-60 DNGYFKAKVNRNKK
+60 DGGYFKAKVNPDKK

-103 IRYKRMRGYE
+103 IRYKRMAGFE

-128 SKVVEKIAN
+128 SKVVDKISK
-137 EGKTKQD
+137 EGKTKAD
-144 LGRDGFLEEAWDW
+144 LGRDGFLKEAWDW
-157 TEKYGGRIKEQLRTI
+157 THKYGGTIKQQLRTI

-182 FTMDENLTN
+182 FTMDENLTK
-191 AVRRVF
+191 AVKRVF

-208 GDRIVNWDPMAE
+208 GNRIVNWDPKAE
-220 TAISDAEVYHEDQKG
+220 TAISDAEVYHEDQTG
-235 SLWYIK
+235 HLWYIK

-250 ITIATTRPETMFGDL
+250 VTIATTRPETMLGDL
-265 AVAVNPEDER
+265 AVAVNPEDAR

-290 RKIPLIEDAYV
+290 RKIPLIEDSYV
-301 DMEYGTGLVKIT
+301 DMKYGTGLVKIT

-319 DFEVGARHDLGQCVV
+319 DFEVGQRHDLGQCVV
-334 LDSKARIVE
+334 LDTTAHIVD
-343 GYGKYSGMDR
+343 GYGKYSGLDR

-358 EILKDLEEEGY
+358 EIIKDLED
-369 LIKTEEIEHAVGYS
+369 LNQLVKTEEIEHAVGYS
-383 ERSKVVIEPII
+383 ERTNVVIEPLI
-394 SKQWFVKME
+394 SKQWFVKMDEFAKMCIDAYE
-403 DLAKLCIEALDD
+403 DGE
-415 GKVKLIPESLSKTYM
+415 VTLIPDSLSKTYM

-450 LPVFYTDDGEVIVSE
+450 LPVFYTDDGEIIVSE
-465 DDPDE
+465 DEPDE
-470 NGMLNGVHVTQDE
+470 NGMLDGVHVTQEE

-499 LGWPDTNEELDYF
+499 LGWPDENEELDYF
-512 FPTDILVTGYDIIF
+512 VPTDILVTGYDIIF

-536 MYNTGE
+536 MYNTGK

-570 DPIEV
+570 DPIDV
-575 VDKYGA
+575 VNEYGA

-617 ASRFVLMNIEDSDDL
+617 ASRFVLMNIEEGDDL
-632 TFDGENLEL
+632 NFDGENLEL

-647 KRLNDAIAEV
+647 KRLNDVIVDV
-657 STNLEKY
+657 SKNLDKY
-664 EIGLAAS
+664 EIGLAAD

-694 GDDEEKKAN
+694 GEDEDAKAN
-703 VKKVLLYVLK
+703 VKKVLLYVLRK
-713 NMLILLH
+713 MLALLH

-728 EIYSALPNKDDMLIV
+728 EIFAALPDTKDLLIV
-743 EEWPEYRE
+743 EEWPEFVE
-751 EFDFEVVEAN
+751 EFNFVNEEAN
-761 VNSVIDA
+761 VNSVIEA

-777 TLNVPAKS
+777 TLNVPSKT
-785 KQKVQILVEKEE
+785 KQKLTILVENKDNISLIEE
-797 NIKILEDLKDE
+797 IKDQ
-808 FVNLASASQ
+808 FQNLASASE
-817 VEVIKNDG
+817 VEVLYKKDVEST
-825 DDTSEE
+825 DDE
-831 DGVIKLVFNEFLVYL
+831 GLVRLVFNEFSVLM
-846 SLDELVDYEKERAR
+846 SLDELVDYEKERQR
-860 LKEEIKKLESEIK
+860 LKDEIKRLEGEIK
-873 RAEGKLSNQGF
+873 RASGKLSNKGF
-884 VSKAP
+884 VEKAP
-889 EAVVNKEKEKL
+889 EAVVNQEREKL
-900 VNYKDLLEKTKLSLD
+900 NDYEDLLEKTKASLE

>member
-1 MLYVAHIS
+1 
-9 AKRVFLRKLG
+9 
-19 GNAIIRPMSL
+19 
-29 PPFNLRNFK
+29 
-38 EIIMDTK
+38 MDTK

-53 QIYKKWE
+53 QIYEKWE
-60 DNGYFKAKVNRNKK
+60 DGGYFKAKVNPDKK

-103 IRYKRMRGYE
+103 IRYKRMAGYE

-128 SKVVEKIAN
+128 SKVVDKISK
-137 EGKTKQD
+137 EGKTKAD

-157 TEKYGGRIKEQLRTI
+157 THKYGGTIKQQLRTI

-182 FTMDENLTN
+182 FTMDENLTK
-191 AVRRVF
+191 AVKRVF

-208 GDRIVNWDPMAE
+208 GNRIVNWDPKAE
-220 TAISDAEVYHEDQKG
+220 TAISDAEVYHEDQTG
-235 SLWYIK
+235 HLWYIK

-250 ITIATTRPETMFGDL
+250 VTIATTRPETMLGDL
-265 AVAVNPEDER
+265 AVAVNPEDPR

-290 RKIPLIEDAYV
+290 RKIPLIEDSYV

-319 DFEVGARHDLGQCVV
+319 DFEVGQRHDLGQCIV
-334 LDSKARIVE
+334 LDTTAHIVD

-358 EILKDLEEEGY
+358 EIVKDLEELNQLEK
-369 LIKTEEIEHAVGYS
+369 IEEIEHAVGYS
-383 ERSKVVIEPII
+383 ERTNVVIEPLI
-394 SKQWFVKME
+394 SKQWFVKMDE
-403 DLAKLCIEALDD
+403 FAQMCIDAYDNGE
-415 GKVKLIPESLSKTYM
+415 VTLIPDSLSKTYM

-450 LPVFYTDDGEVIVSE
+450 LPVFYTDDGEIIVSE
-465 DDPDE
+465 DEPDE
-470 NGMLNGVHVTQDE
+470 NGMLNGVHVTQEE

-499 LGWPDTNEELDYF
+499 LGWPDENEEFDYF

-536 MYNTGE
+536 MYNTGK

-570 DPIEV
+570 DPIDV
-575 VDKYGA
+575 VNEYGA

-617 ASRFVLMNIEDSDDL
+617 ASRFVLMNIEEGDDL
-632 TFDGENLEL
+632 SFNGENLEL

-647 KRLNDAIAEV
+647 KRLNDVIVDV
-657 STNLEKY
+657 SKNLDKY
-664 EIGLAAS
+664 EIGLAAD

-694 GDDEEKKAN
+694 GEDEDAKAN
-703 VKKVLLYVLK
+703 VKKVLLYVLRK
-713 NMLILLH
+713 MLALLH

-728 EIYSALPNKDDMLIV
+728 EIFVALPDTKDLLIV
-743 EEWPEYRE
+743 EDWPEFVE
-751 EFDFEVVEAN
+751 EFNFVNEEAN
-761 VNSVIDA
+761 VNSVIEA

-777 TLNVPAKS
+777 TLNVPSKT
-785 KQKVQILVEKEE
+785 KQKLTILVENKDNISLIEE
-797 NIKILEDLKDE
+797 IKDQ
-808 FVNLASASQ
+808 FQNLASASE
-817 VEVIKNDG
+817 VEVLYKEDVEST
-825 DDTSEE
+825 DDE
-831 DGVIKLVFNEFLVYL
+831 GLVRLVFNEFSVLM
-846 SLDELVDYEKERAR
+846 SLDELVDYEKERQR
-860 LKEEIKKLESEIK
+860 LKDEIKRLEGEIK
-873 RAEGKLSNQGF
+873 RASGKLSNKGF
-884 VSKAP
+884 VEKAP
-889 EAVVNKEKEKL
+889 EAVVNQEREKL
-900 VNYKDLLEKTKLSLD
+900 NGYEDLLEKTKASLE

>member
-1 MLYVAHIS
+1 
-9 AKRVFLRKLG
+9 
-19 GNAIIRPMSL
+19 
-29 PPFNLRNFK
+29 
-38 EIIMDTK
+38 MDTK
-45 YNPSQFEK
+45 YNPNQFEK
-53 QIYKKWE
+53 EIYEKWE
-60 DNGYFKAKVNRNKK
+60 KGGYFKAKVNPDKK
-74 PFTIVM
+74 PYTIVM

-103 IRYKRMRGYE
+103 IRYKRMAGFE

-128 SKVVEKIAN
+128 SKVVDKISS
-137 EGKTKQD
+137 EGKTKTD

-157 TEKYGGRIKEQLRTI
+157 TDKYGGRIKEQLRTI

-182 FTMDENLTN
+182 FTMDENLTK
-191 AVRRVF
+191 AVKRVF

-208 GDRIVNWDPMAE
+208 GNRIVNWDPKAE
-220 TAISDAEVYHEDQKG
+220 TAISDAEVYHEDQVG
-235 SLWYIK
+235 HLWYIK

-250 ITIATTRPETMFGDL
+250 VTIATTRPETMLGDL
-265 AVAVNPEDER
+265 AVAVNPEDPR

-290 RKIPLIEDAYV
+290 RKIPLIEDSYV

-334 LDSKARIVE
+334 IDTKARIVD

-358 EILKDLEEEGY
+358 EMIKDLEEAGQLEK
-369 LIKTEEIEHAVGYS
+369 IEEIEHAVGYS
-383 ERSKVVIEPII
+383 ERTKVVIEPLI
-394 SKQWFVKME
+394 SKQWFVKMDE
-403 DLAKLCIEALDD
+403 FAKMCIDAYDNGE
-415 GKVKLIPESLSKTYM
+415 VKLIPDSLSKTYM

-450 LPVFYTDDGEVIVSE
+450 LPVFYTDDGEIIVSE
-465 DDPDE
+465 YEPDE
-470 NGMLNGVHVTQDE
+470 NGELNGVHVTQDE

-499 LGWPDTNEELDYF
+499 LGWPDENEELDYF

-536 MYNTGE
+536 MYNTGK

-570 DPIEV
+570 DPIDV
-575 VDKYGA
+575 VNEYGA

-617 ASRFVLMNIEDSDDL
+617 ASRFVLMNIEEGDDL
-632 TFDGENLEL
+632 EFKGENLEL

-647 KRLNDAIAEV
+647 KRLNDVIVDV
-657 STNLEKY
+657 SKNLDKY
-664 EIGLAAS
+664 EIGLAAD

-694 GDDEEKKAN
+694 GDNEKAKAN

-713 NMLILLH
+713 NMLVLLH

-728 EIYSALPNKDDMLIV
+728 EIYSSLPNKKDLLIV
-743 EEWPEYRE
+743 EDWPEFRK
-751 EFDFEVVEAN
+751 EFDFVNEESN
-761 VNSVIDA
+761 VNSVIEA

-777 TLNVPAKS
+777 TLNVPAKTS
-785 KQKVQILVEKEE
+785 QKLTILVENKE
-797 NIKILEDLKDE
+797 NISLIEEIKDQ
-808 FVNLASASQ
+808 FVNLAKASE
-817 VEVIKNDG
+817 VEVLAKED
-825 DDTSEE
+825 SEIAE
-831 DGVIKLVFNEFLVYL
+831 EEGIVRLVFNEFSVLM
-846 SLDELVDYEKERAR
+846 SLDELVDYEKERNR
-860 LKEEIKKLESEIK
+860 LKDEIKRLESEIK
-873 RAEGKLSNQGF
+873 RASGKLSNKSF
-884 VSKAP
+884 VEKAP
-889 EAVVNKEKEKL
+889 EKVVNEEREKL
-900 VNYKDLLEKTKLSLD
+900 AGYEDLLEKTKASLE